1 MLKRVARL
9 ACVTHVNLLVSQLS
23 NNVDGTQASRAPEF
37 GVREVLVVNQD
48 LWWLVGEKKKR
59 RRIES
64 LFAAAGAQVGVKSR

>member
-48 LWWLVGEKKKR
+48 LWWLVGEKKR